1 MSNVDVDR
9 FEEAVA
15 KGECFQV
22 RVDGL
27 SMLPLLGYGRDTLI
41 VRRIGLNEPIVG
53 RIVMCRIAPK
63 HYVTHRAIE
72 VENGM
77 VTMLG
82 DGRLTYDHP
91 ISRECVVGVVEGVIR
106 QSGKR
111 VSCMSRSWRLRERL
125 WLAQPMLLRRL
136 SLALIRR
143 WRNLTHKRLTINE

>member
-15 KGECFQV
+15 YGECFQV

-41 VRRIGLNEPIVG
+41 VR
-53 RIVMCRIAPK
+53 RIAPK

-91 ISRECVVGVVEGVIR
+91 IRRECVVGVVEGVIR

-143 WRNLTHKRLTINE
+143 WRRLTHKD